1 MNTASKYCGEC
12 GASLDEN
19 ARFCGECGT
28 QVAAFQSSNANQADI
43 VNLVPPLTP
52 PPETEK
58 EALGQTEQSKEL
70 KNQETTTSRVQPNQ
84 PSLKIVPL
92 LSWSAAWGL
101 GWLLTGISLAI
112 FYDDPFSIPE
122 FALPGM
128 TAGLI
133 AAVILQ
139 RTVGSQQVPGIGMA
153 AVLVGTWT
161 LLGCTVAFLIHFFH
175 IYPYPI
181 YFPDLVGY
189 QYLSFNLLFPLAGF
203 VGAFL
208 GRMVLKQHVVITG
221 RDVPASTRTRFLSG
235 WALCGVI
242 PMFTGGS
249 IVVLLITIVAI
260 SVLVFINRA

>member
-1 MNTASKYCGEC
+1 MNTVSKYCGEC
-12 GASLDEN
+12 GASLEGN

-28 QVAAFQSSNANQADI
+28 QVAAFQGSNASQADI

-52 PPETEK
+52 PPGTEK
-58 EALGQTEQSKEL
+58 EALGQTAQSKEL
-70 KNQETTTSRVQPNQ
+70 KNQETTISRVQPGQ
-84 PSLKIVPL
+84 PPLKIVPL
-92 LSWSAAWGL
+92 LSWSAVWGL

-139 RTVGSQQVPGIGMA
+139 RTVGIQRVPGIGMA

-208 GRMVLKQHVVITG
+208 GRIVLKQDAANTG
-221 RDVPASTRTRFLSG
+221 RVISASARAKFLSG
-235 WALCGVI
+235 WVLCGVI

-249 IVVLLITIVAI
+249 IVLLLITVVVI
-260 SVLVFINRA
+260 SVLVFISRA